1 MFESFQRVV
10 HDIFHPPSYEA
21 LLDKGRIARANQ
33 DWETAHACFT
43 RASRKAPT
51 EVEKKALLAAAYDMR
66 YAPVLAGLARRE
78 RERELDHAM
87 DRLGLNPTEAEKEAK
102 LVVASHKYDAFITED
117 ERRVRALDLEQ
128 ALEMRRRGRLEPKVP
143 ANT

>member
-21 LLDKGRIARANQ
+21 LLDNGRIARANQ

-66 YAPVLAGLARRE
+66 HAHARAGRAQRE
-78 RERELDHAM
+78 RDLNHAM
-87 DRLGLNPTEAEKEAK
+87 NRLGLNPTEAEQD
-102 LVVASHKYDAFITED
+102 VVSHEYDSFIAGG
-117 ERRVRALDLEQ
+117 ERLERALEKH
-128 ALEMRRRGRLEPKVP
+128 RRGRLEPKVP